1 VLGLGIAVCL
11 VVSIVWIAP
20 LFVLLRHAR
29 EAEIQKQRAE
39 YEMIFHAVLAELRF
53 KDTNNRLIRV
63 NNTAAVA
70 DGYTVA
76 EIEGKSCWDLYPEE
90 LAARY
95 YADALEVMRTG
106 MPKRHVVMPHQTPSG
121 TLQWVEVDKL
131 PCRDRDGTISGVLV
145 VSMDIT
151 VRKRAEEALALRMA
165 QMEAVHSI
173 AEEITR
179 ELNLST
185 LLDLIV
191 QRVADL
197 LGATRSVIYLWDKG
211 THTLRPRA

>member
-1 VLGLGIAVCL
+1 MLGLGIAVCL

-121 TLQWVEVDKL
+121 TLRWVEADKL
-131 PCRDRDGTISGVLV
+131 PCRDRDGTISGILV
-145 VSMDIT
+145 VAMDIT

-165 QMEAVHSI
+165 QMEAVHSM

-191 QRVADL
+191 
-197 LGATRSVIYLWDKG
+197 
-211 THTLRPRA
+211 